1 MEAPKE
7 RRVAPRKQVLMA
19 ATIEFAGDTIS
30 CVVCNMSISGAA
42 LDVPMSVG
50 IPEKFMLVFKTGNA
64 PIPCHVVWREDK
76 RIGVTFD

>member
-1 MEAPKE
+1 MEAPVE

-30 CVVCNMSISGAA
+30 CLVCNMSISGAA

-50 IPEKFMLVFKTGNA
+50 IPEQFMLVFKTGNA
-64 PIPCHVVWREDK
+64 RIPCHVVWREDK